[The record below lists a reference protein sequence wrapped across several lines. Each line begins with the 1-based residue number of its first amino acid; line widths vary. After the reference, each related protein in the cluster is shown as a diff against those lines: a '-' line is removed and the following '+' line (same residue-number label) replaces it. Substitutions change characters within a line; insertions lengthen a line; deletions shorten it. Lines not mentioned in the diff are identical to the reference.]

1 MNLLLDRNES
11 TTNKLARTP
20 VSFVSTVP
28 TDEELFSIR
37 CPLEPNTD
45 QGGNSPSQDSCEADW
60 FELALQTEAPR
71 PRPIPTLDPIV
82 SSLAPPPVKNSWG
95 DDEEESD
102 EELPED
108 ESKESDDDP
117 DPFEDF
123 DEEDFDDDF
132 DDDFEEELEDEYEI
146 EPKDDGFAID
156 EGDDSDESVDDEDGD
171 EIPE

>member
-20 VSFVSTVP
+20 VSFVATVP
-28 TDEELFSIR
+28 SDEELFSIR
-37 CPLEPNTD
+37 CPLETD
-45 QGGNSPSQDSCEADW
+45 TVLGGNAGSQETCEATSDW

-71 PRPIPTLDPIV
+71 ARPVSTLTPLPV
-82 SSLAPPPVKNSWG
+82 HPVKNSWG
-95 DDEEESD
+95 DDEEEAD
-102 EELPED
+102 EELPDD
-108 ESKESDDDP
+108 ESSEDDDEP

-146 EPKDDGFAID
+146 EPKDDGFAIEETDD
-156 EGDDSDESVDDEDGD
+156 EDEEFDDEDGD
-171 EIPE
+171 DIPE